1 MSEAEAVELAKVPVE
16 LAVTDVAVV
25 NGASTTNVNVLGTG
39 VLVAS
44 IVTVTGLVVPGG
56 IVTSAVVYVPPGT
69 EGVLTPPMVLM
80 RKVGKLVSAGTLEAV
95 TGPGVAAIEAAGFV
109 A

>member
-1 MSEAEAVELAKVPVE
+1 MTLPAVTFSDDQAEAFDRIA
-16 LAVTDVAVV
+16 
-25 NGASTTNVNVLGTG
+25 GALRG
-39 VLVAS
+39 VGVDLE
-44 IVTVTGLVVPGG
+44 
-56 IVTSAVVYVPPGT
+56 
-69 EGVLTPPMVLM
+69 EGVLTPPIVLM